1 MSVDPPYGTDKVVRV
16 QSAKE
21 MFDACMSEYEGC
33 DCIVKAAAVG
43 DYAPENVYDNKIK
56 GEKVTLRLKKN
67 PDIAAALGK
76 VKGERKLVIFC
87 AETQELLSSA
97 AKKLADK
104 GADMVVANDVSQ
116 PGIGFGSDNN
126 AVTVIRRDGHSA
138 EYPSASK
145 DKIAKEVVDEITS
158 LWSQA

>member
-1 MSVDPPYGTDKVVRV
+1 
-16 QSAKE
+16 
-21 MFDACMSEYEGC
+21 
-33 DCIVKAAAVG
+33 
-43 DYAPENVYDNKIK
+43 
-56 GEKVTLRLKKN
+56 
-67 PDIAAALGK
+67 
-76 VKGERKLVIFC
+76 
-87 AETQELLSSA
+87 
-97 AKKLADK
+97 
-104 GADMVVANDVSQ
+104 MVVANDVSQ